1 MSKVFSFL
9 TLCCVAILIFAGCGK
24 RPLLPLA
31 ATKYPVF
38 ADDLEYADLD
48 RAIEQSL
55 IYLRKRPRS
64 SQITIAGRSYPID
77 HLTRSLLF
85 FRNLVAEHPSAE
97 LLNRQINAY
106 FDIYQASGTDG
117 YNPQR
122 KMLVTSYYQP
132 LFEGNLTAE
141 GAYRYPIYGI
151 PDTLVLRHDSGSGKK
166 RIGRLEGGRFLNYWS
181 RSEIEDKG
189 RAAGNELVY
198 LKDPLDAFLL
208 HVQGSG
214 LIKLPDGSI
223 RGIHYAMKNGREYKS
238 IGKYM
243 VQTGRMTLAEAS
255 IDSIR
260 SYLAAHPEELREI
273 LYHNDSFIFFD
284 WTTTYGAIGNLGRE
298 LTAGRS
304 IAMDQDRFPAGA
316 LSFLSSRKPV
326 LNNGR
331 IVNWIPFSR
340 FVLVQDTGSAIRG
353 SGRVDLFWGTG
364 TDAGLAAGRMK
375 EEGTLYFLLLKE
387 QFLKPALVN
396 YDYPLI

>member
-1 MSKVFSFL
+1 MGIKRFFL
-9 TLCCVAILIFAGCGK
+9 LLCCAAVLVLSGCGK
-24 RPLLPLA
+24 TPLLPVA
-31 ATKYPVF
+31 PTKYPVF

-55 IYLRKRPRS
+55 IYLRKRPGS
-64 SQITIAGRSYPID
+64 SRITIAGRSYPVD
-77 HLTRSLLF
+77 HLIRSLLF
-85 FRNLVAEHPSAE
+85 FRNLVADHPSPG
-97 LLNRQINAY
+97 LLNQQISTC

-122 KMLVTSYYQP
+122 KMLVTGYYQP
-132 LFEGNLTAE
+132 VFEGSLTAG

-151 PDTLVLRHDSGSGKK
+151 PETLVLRHTPGSGRKQ
-166 RIGRLEGGRFLNYWS
+166 IGRLEGGRFLDYWT
-181 RSEIEDKG
+181 RAEIENDG

-223 RGIHYAMKNGREYKS
+223 RGIHYAMKNGRKYKS

-243 VQTGRMTLAEAS
+243 VETGRMTLAEAS

-260 SYLAAHPEELREI
+260 SYLAAHPQEIPEI
-273 LYHNDSFIFFD
+273 LHHNDSFIFFK
-284 WTTTYGAIGNLGRE
+284 WTTTHGAIGSLGRE

-304 IAMDQDRFPAGA
+304 IAMDQSRFPAGA
-316 LSFLSSRKPV
+316 LSFLSSRKPI
-326 LNNGR
+326 LDNGH
-331 IVNWIPFSR
+331 IAGWTSFGR

-364 TDAGLAAGRMK
+364 KEAGLAAGRMK
-375 EEGTLYFLLLKE
+375 EDGTLYFLLLKE
-387 QFLKPALVN
+387 QFLQPTLVK
-396 YDYPLI
+396 YDNPLI

>member
-1 MSKVFSFL
+1 MGKVFFFL
-9 TLCCVAILIFAGCGK
+9 TLCCVVIFIFAGCGK

-31 ATKYPVF
+31 ATKHPVF

-64 SQITIAGRSYPID
+64 SRITIAGLSYPID

-85 FRNLVAEHPSAE
+85 FRNLVAGHPSAE

-132 LFEGNLTAE
+132 LFEGSLTAE

-151 PDTLVLRHDSGSGKK
+151 PDTLVLRYDSGSGKK

-189 RAAGNELVY
+189 WAAGNELVY

-223 RGIHYAMKNGREYKS
+223 RGIHYAMKNGRQYKS

-243 VQTGRMTLAEAS
+243 VKTGRMTLAEAS

-260 SYLAAHPEELREI
+260 SYLTAHPEELREI
-273 LYHNDSFIFFD
+273 LHHNDSFIFFE
-284 WTTTYGAIGNLGRE
+284 WTTTHGAIGSLGRE

-304 IAMDQDRFPAGA
+304 IAMDQNRFPAGA

-331 IVNWIPFSR
+331 IINWTSFGR

-364 TDAGLAAGRMK
+364 KDAGLAAGRMK
-375 EEGTLYFLLLKE
+375 EEGTLYFLLLKQ
-387 QFLKPALVN
+387 QFLQPALVN
-396 YDYPLI
+396 

>member
-1 MSKVFSFL
+1 MGKVFFFL
-9 TLCCVAILIFAGCGK
+9 TLCCVLILIFAGCGK

-38 ADDLEYADLD
+38 ADDLDYADLD
-48 RAIEQSL
+48 QAIEQSL
-55 IYLRKRPRS
+55 IYLRKRPQT
-64 SQITIAGRSYPID
+64 SQITIAGLSYPID

-85 FRNLVAEHPSAE
+85 FRNLIAGHPSAE
-97 LLNRQINAY
+97 LLNRQINTY

-132 LFEGNLTAE
+132 LFNGNLTAE
-141 GAYRYPIYGI
+141 GPYRYPIYGI
-151 PDTLVLRHDSGSGKK
+151 PDTLVLRHDSGSGRKQ
-166 RIGRLEGGRFLNYWS
+166 IGRLEGGRFLNYWT
-181 RSEIEDKG
+181 RAEIEDKG
-189 RAAGNELVY
+189 LAAGNELVY

-223 RGIHYAMKNGREYKS
+223 RGIHYAMKNGRKYKS

-255 IDSIR
+255 IDAIR
-260 SYLAAHPEELREI
+260 SYLAAHPEEIPEI
-273 LYHNDSFIFFD
+273 LHHNDSFIFLE
-284 WTTTYGAIGNLGRE
+284 WTTTHGAIGSLGRE

-304 IAMDQDRFPAGA
+304 IAMDLDRFPAGA

-326 LNNGR
+326 LDNGR
-331 IVNWIPFSR
+331 IIKWTPFGR

-364 TDAGLAAGRMK
+364 KEAGLAAGRMK
-375 EEGTLYFLLLKE
+375 EEGALYFLLLKQ
-387 QFLKPALVN
+387 QFLQPALVN
-396 YDYPLI
+396 

>member
-316 LSFLSSRKPV
+316 LSFLRSRKPV

>member
-1 MSKVFSFL
+1 MGKVFFFL
-9 TLCCVAILIFAGCGK
+9 TLCCVIILIFVGCGK

-48 RAIEQSL
+48 RAIEESL

-64 SQITIAGRSYPID
+64 SRITIAGLSYPID

-132 LFEGNLTAE
+132 LFEGSLIAE
-141 GAYRYPIYGI
+141 GPYRYPIYGI
-151 PDTLVLRHDSGSGKK
+151 PDTLVLRHDAESGKK
-166 RIGRLEGGRFLNYWS
+166 QIGRLEGSRFLNYWS
-181 RSEIEDKG
+181 RGEIEDDG

-223 RGIHYAMKNGREYKS
+223 RGIHYAMKNGRRYKS

-260 SYLAAHPEELREI
+260 SYLAAHPDEI
-273 LYHNDSFIFFD
+273 RVILHQNDSFIFFE
-284 WTTTYGAIGNLGRE
+284 WTTTHGAIGSLGRE

-304 IAMDQDRFPAGA
+304 IAMDQGRFPAGA

-326 LNNGR
+326 LGNGR
-331 IVNWIPFSR
+331 IINWTPFSR

-364 TDAGLAAGRMK
+364 KDAGLAAGRMK
-375 EEGTLYFLLLKE
+375 EDGTLYFLLLKQ
-387 QFLKPALVN
+387 QFLQPALVN
-396 YDYPLI
+396 